1 MIVHF
6 QDPEKHI
13 LDNFC
18 AFFEQKIMEIHRML
32 GASVHTI
39 AELYFTIE
47 FIFSKIVI
55 KYNCPISMAFLK
67 KSTRSCTEMYFL
79 SQKVWQMNMK
89 SEFFQLIWM
98 YPCRNKLVRFFK
110 HIYFVFSRNMR
121 ARSDF

>member
-18 AFFEQKIMEIHRML
+18 AFFEQKIMEIHRIL

-47 FIFSKIVI
+47 FIFSNIVI
-55 KYNCPISMAFLK
+55 KYNCPISMVFLK
-67 KSTRSCTEMYFL
+67 KSTRSCTEMYFVE
-79 SQKVWQMNMK
+79 SK
-89 SEFFQLIWM
+89 SMANEHEI
-98 YPCRNKLVRFFK
+98 R
-110 HIYFVFSRNMR
+110 VFST
-121 ARSDF
+121 DLDVPLHK